1 MLDATA
7 RVRAYLAGRVDWEPN
22 PYYKG
27 RYQVALATVVNAG
40 KGLSLP
46 YEVAEI
52 LFRDSRFA
60 RKIERW
66 LEQRAEQF
74 PICQIRFDGSLG
86 DWLIPKKSVRKIASV
101 ERRDVRTKAAA
112 A

>member
-1 MLDATA
+1 MLDASS
-7 RVRAYLAGRVDWEPN
+7 RVITYLAHRVDWEPN

-66 LEQRAEQF
+66 LEQRREQF
-74 PICQIRFDGSLG
+74 PVCEVLFDGSLG
-86 DWLIPKKSVRKIASV
+86 GWLQPRKAVQSVRKIAA
-101 ERRDVRTKAAA
+101 KAAA